1 MAARTRLTFCLGVC
15 PTPSCIRF
23 LLFPRGDLQEN
34 ENRDIDGPV
43 WSSVLWKGHSHD
55 ERAAVATPQRNFA
68 CGVNCLPEHC
78 GTDRSRLNWIKL
90 LQLHFP
96 TCGLNLNSINF
107 MVSY

>member
-1 MAARTRLTFCLGVC
+1 MMRE
-15 PTPSCIRF
+15 
-23 LLFPRGDLQEN
+23 LLSA
-34 ENRDIDGPV
+34 I
-43 WSSVLWKGHSHD
+43 
-55 ERAAVATPQRNFA
+55 PQRNSA